1 MFGALRRTSFSELSS
16 IFWVDS
22 CASGTVFCPNGAAGC
37 SDEDWMEISDS
48 YVACTNS
55 TGDSTGVCLT
65 GPSND
70 QLWYSC
76 RDATSSFFSRTFKLN
91 VVWWDPLSVG
101 DLVQLID
108 NEDSERACVSSIVD
122 ANTVL
127 VNYTD
132 GQTFNEE
139 MPISSLT
146 LVTESGCV
154 ATTTTE
160 TPVDETIPSV
170 PADAGES
177 FISSLGEM
185 TLEFPRLRCKIPSDD
200 VENQFS

>member
-1 MFGALRRTSFSELSS
+1 M
-16 IFWVDS
+16 
-22 CASGTVFCPNGAAGC
+22 
-37 SDEDWMEISDS
+37 
-48 YVACTNS
+48 
-55 TGDSTGVCLT
+55 
-65 GPSND
+65 
-70 QLWYSC
+70 
-76 RDATSSFFSRTFKLN
+76 
-91 VVWWDPLSVG
+91 
-101 DLVQLID
+101 
-108 NEDSERACVSSIVD
+108 
-122 ANTVL
+122 L

-177 FISSLGEM
+177 FIS
-185 TLEFPRLRCKIPSDD
+185 
-200 VENQFS
+200 